1 LEKGGSWLDAIIIAL
16 KSMSKSLSERRNG
29 RKNWIG
35 VKEKRIGLQTTLR
48 SRTVPIER
56 QLRETEGAM
65 CSGFIGMKST

>member
-1 LEKGGSWLDAIIIAL
+1 
-16 KSMSKSLSERRNG
+16 MSKSLSERRNG